1 MVWTQGQKAPW
12 IPGTMPYAFA
22 EFPCA
27 LYLEISWYDLVT
39 QIIKMLGEIAYEPTQ
54 FPHYSNMI
62 LLFTNR
68 G

>member
-1 MVWTQGQKAPW
+1 
-12 IPGTMPYAFA
+12 MPYALA

-39 QIIKMLGEIAYEPTQ
+39 QIIKMLGKIAYEPTQ
-54 FPHYSNMI
+54 FLHYSNMI